1 LLATYVGIFFH
12 YFNRLWRS
20 EKLATS
26 YIYEAE
32 AFRLFESLGYQQP

>member
-1 LLATYVGIFFH
+1 LLAIHICIFFH

-26 YIYEAE
+26 
-32 AFRLFESLGYQQP
+32 

>member
-1 LLATYVGIFFH
+1 MGRMGRSLPVFRVLSNGLLATYAYIFFH

-26 YIYEAE
+26 Y
-32 AFRLFESLGYQQP
+32 L